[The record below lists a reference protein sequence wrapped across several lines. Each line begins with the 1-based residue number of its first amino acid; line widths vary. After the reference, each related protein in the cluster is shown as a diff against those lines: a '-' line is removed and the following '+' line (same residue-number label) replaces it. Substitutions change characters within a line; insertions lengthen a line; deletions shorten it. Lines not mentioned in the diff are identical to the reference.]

1 MADGTKYVVHGMRAK
16 CSEGSMENYINTDKG
31 HGVVYQ
37 GQPVLNANDH
47 VKDINLTHFGDCK
60 SKLIFEE
67 AKKQADE
74 KYKAEEG
81 DGFFGKLGKGIA
93 KFTTKTVLNVKETFA
108 SNKCELDTPLPW
120 LFTSRDHMIDG
131 APALTTESQCP
142 CKFGGIIT
150 IVQEEEVAMESEQSI
165 KAVAKEKKKTGKD
178 TTWFQ
183 ELLDDADKSLD
194 AWLIAHGYAGTDE
207 YGARALWMFEDDN
220 GIYHAKT
227 NAWQQIGGYN
237 YLYDKAFD
245 YGTSMDA
252 QFFNFTYN
260 EREFRVWAW
269 KGDYINLGAG
279 AEIGIYS
286 HTSGILGL
294 ANIESPNEDHW
305 LVDTNLSMPMTLN
318 LVDNEGHE
326 ISDYRPTEVQWW
338 ITSFNPAYKDVEA
351 SNLTATYT
359 INFSG
364 NEYDKG
370 MYDAFREQWEGQYK
384 NLTFDNYT
392 VTFGFLGR

>member
-93 KFTTKTVLNVKETFA
+93 KFTTKTILNVKETFA
-108 SNKCELDTPLPW
+108 SNKCEQDTPLPW

-165 KAVAKEKKKTGKD
+165 KAVSKEKKKTGKD

-207 YGARALWMFEDDN
+207 YGARALWMFKDDN

-237 YLYDKAFD
+237 YLLTFPV
-245 YGTSMDA
+245 TSMIK
-252 QFFNFTYN
+252 
-260 EREFRVWAW
+260 ECMMH
-269 KGDYINLGAG
+269 LGNNG
-279 AEIGIYS
+279 RGNTKTLHSITIRS
-286 HTSGILGL
+286 HL
-294 ANIESPNEDHW
+294 D
-305 LVDTNLSMPMTLN
+305 
-318 LVDNEGHE
+318 
-326 ISDYRPTEVQWW
+326 
-338 ITSFNPAYKDVEA
+338 F
-351 SNLTATYT
+351 
-359 INFSG
+359 
-364 NEYDKG
+364 
-370 MYDAFREQWEGQYK
+370 
-384 NLTFDNYT
+384 
-392 VTFGFLGR
+392 